1 MVRSAIKFLK
11 QLTSSQQWAAL
22 ITIVILCTGLSFSY
36 LVSSQIHQ
44 QLLGQQQQL
53 ATNLVKNSSILLRT
67 SLSQND
73 RVSANIILQDWV
85 DQKLI
90 LSATLYNTEQQ
101 PIAEQGLLEL
111 DDLPVFWINQSIT
124 DDRQLI
130 GYLRVAV
137 DMSNVNSLSRQNATL
152 LILSSIMLSLIL
164 GWLAYLWGERSLL
177 SNKKQIQTLQNL
189 TSSHVSSKNKTIN
202 TAATL
207 IEQEAYNV
215 NDNLLNTAINDFLIS
230 KQDKVLIH
238 QSLNKF
244 KAVPADADSQSRS
257 ESNLIYQPSAILFIN
272 IQGFDE
278 LKSCSSASK
287 LQESLN
293 YYHQL
298 LSQIAQL
305 YNGTLDRYVDNG
317 VFITFTQSQRDDS
330 NNSYQEAEQCLYATQ
345 LFMDL
350 VKQLRDTDLF
360 LQRLT
365 FRVSAHWGSIVLTPE
380 QFNKESLF
388 NLMSD
393 SLHWSSHLA
402 CQGKERSVL
411 VSQDFLDK
419 LNEADLIEWADGP
432 QIKSLN
438 NEVQK
443 TYWLDSLP
451 VTANTLIGRQV
462 RHILSMNEEAK

>member
-36 LVSSQIHQ
+36 LVSSHIHQ
-44 QLLGQQQQL
+44 QLLVQQQQL
-53 ATNLVKNSSILLRT
+53 ATNLVKNSSILLRS

-101 PIAEQGLLEL
+101 PIAEQGLLDL
-111 DDLPVFWINQSIT
+111 SDLPVFWINQSIT

-130 GYLRVAV
+130 GYLRVAI
-137 DMSNVNSLSRQNATL
+137 DMTNVYRLSRQNATL
-152 LILSSIMLSLIL
+152 LVLSSILLSLIL

-177 SNKKQIQTLQNL
+177 SNRKHIQTLQNL
-189 TSSHVSSKNKTIN
+189 TSSHISSKNKTTN
-202 TAATL
+202 VEATL

-215 NDNLLNTAINDFLIS
+215 NDHLLNTAINDFLIS
-230 KQDKVLIH
+230 KQDKTLIH
-238 QSLNKF
+238 QSLDKF
-244 KAVPADADSQSRS
+244 KARSESVDSQSSHSS
-257 ESNLIYQPSAILFIN
+257 ELIYQPSAIMFIN
-272 IQGFDE
+272 IQGCDE
-278 LKSCSSASK
+278 LKSCTSASK

-305 YNGTLDRYVDNG
+305 YNGTLDRYIDNG
-317 VFITFTQSQRDDS
+317 VFIAFTCSQADDS
-330 NNSYQEAEQCLYATQ
+330 DHKYKEAEQCLYATQ
-345 LFMDL
+345 LFIDL
-350 VKQLRDTDLF
+350 VNQLRSTDLF

-365 FRVSAHWGSIVLTPE
+365 FRVSAHWGAILLAPE
-380 QFNKESLF
+380 QLNKASPF

-402 CQGKERSVL
+402 CQGKERSAL
-411 VSQDFLDK
+411 VSQDLLEK
-419 LNEADLIEWADGP
+419 LNEADVIEWTDGP
-432 QIKSLN
+432 QIKGLN
-438 NEVQK
+438 NKVQK
-443 TYWLDSLP
+443 THWLDSLP
-451 VTANTLIGRQV
+451 STASTLISRQV
-462 RHILSMNEEAK
+462 RHILSMNEDD